1 MYDKSSDTD
10 RDTAINNTYARKK
23 AISIRW
29 KNVLSTSESED
40 DYIEDALPSTTFNSI
55 QWAMKNVELTFHNF
69 NTSNSVFRTEDGLWT
84 E

>member
-55 QWAMKNVELTFHNF
+55 Q
-69 NTSNSVFRTEDGLWT
+69 
-84 E
+84 